1 MTGAALPKNKRE
13 ILSELV
19 LSKREKATTMNEF
32 YNIPSLDGM
41 PQFLLFLLMTG
52 MHFLKIKR
60 LKVSKCYQR

>member
-41 PQFLLFLLMTG
+41 PQILLFL
-52 MHFLKIKR
+52 
-60 LKVSKCYQR
+60 